1 MVERLKRNKKSKA
14 QEQGTGVSTSVFL
27 FSLLFAVFNLLN
39 RSQLKRDYPL
49 DLSILLRGGK
59 ETNKDSLSNG
69 E

>member
-1 MVERLKRNKKSKA
+1 MLFSWMSSVERPLLSLKGDRCPLNKDSPKS
-14 QEQGTGVSTSVFL
+14 
-27 FSLLFAVFNLLN
+27 
-39 RSQLKRDYPL
+39 RSQMKRDYPL

>member
-1 MVERLKRNKKSKA
+1 MLAVVILVGGRTSKGIKSIRSF
-14 QEQGTGVSTSVFL
+14 GFI
-27 FSLLFAVFNLLN
+27 FLN

-49 DLSILLRGGK
+49 NLSILLRGGK